1 MMLKLFKLISF
12 ELISIKIRTR
22 IVLMSRHCNDNHETD
37 NFVFLNPSIKL
48 EGIKQCDQMTG
59 GLKTGNLGKKNL
71 PNELRLTT
79 ILRVKY
85 STIVCG
91 NVIVQI

>member
-1 MMLKLFKLISF
+1 MLKLFKLISF

-22 IVLMSRHCNDNHETD
+22 IVLMSRHCNDNHETE
-37 NFVFLNPSIKL
+37 NFVFLNPSIHKHL
-48 EGIKQCDQMTG
+48 NIK
-59 GLKTGNLGKKNL
+59 KTLLKKNL

-79 ILRVKY
+79 LLRVKY